1 MSDRLGLLC
10 PQHLLSSKNIV
21 AFASLAST
29 LSPVSVGCYG
39 LFERDAFNRLSRPQ
53 KNSIRRNVVASSE
66 SPKKMAATSNFCNK
80 KVQHRRLRRQDVTD
94 CELIFSGGGRP
105 G

>member
-10 PQHLLSSKNIV
+10 PQHLLSSKNIL
-21 AFASLAST
+21 ASASLAST
-29 LSPVSVGCYG
+29 LSPVSVGCHG
-39 LFERDAFNRLSRPQ
+39 LFERDAFNRQ